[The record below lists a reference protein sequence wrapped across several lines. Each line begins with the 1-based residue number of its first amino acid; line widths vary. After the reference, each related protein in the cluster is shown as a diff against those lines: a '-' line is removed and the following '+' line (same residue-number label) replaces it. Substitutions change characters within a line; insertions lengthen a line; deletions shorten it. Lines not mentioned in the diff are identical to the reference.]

1 MNHKAFTLIE
11 LLVVVAIIGIL
22 AAVGVN
28 TFVGF
33 QEKAKISATKANHK
47 MAVKFAHSTFLQSSI
62 NGGYFNNRLS
72 ARESNCQKS
81 KNVTMFWP
89 SDVGHVMD
97 KIVWHLRCVIP
108 DHPFND
114 PTYTAVGF
122 GPRGIKGSVEFY
134 TRCTNSKPLIHIE
147 TVYNDNK
154 DKLADQIDISEYGG
168 IC

>member
-1 MNHKAFTLIE
+1 MKRNGFTLIE

-22 AAVGVN
+22 AAVGVVAYN
-28 TFVGF
+28 GYTNS
-33 QEKAKISATKANHK
+33 AKINATKANHK

-122 GPRGIKGSVEFY
+122 GRREIKGSVEFH
-134 TRCTNSKPLIHIE
+134 TRCTNSKPIIHIE

-154 DKLADQIDISEYGG
+154 DQLTDQIDISEYGG

>member
-1 MNHKAFTLIE
+1 MNRKAFTLIE

-22 AAVGVN
+22 AAVGVVAYN
-28 TFVGF
+28 GYTGA
-33 QEKAKISATKANHK
+33 AKVSVTKTNHK
-47 MAVKFAHSTFLQSSI
+47 MAVKFLHSTFLQSTI

-72 ARESNCQKS
+72 TKDFNCGKS
-81 KNVTMFWP
+81 QNVKIFP
-89 SDVGHVMD
+89 ASVSSVMN
-97 KIVWHLRCVIP
+97 KMVYHLRCVIK

-134 TRCTNSKPLIHIE
+134 SRCTNLKPIIHIE

-154 DKLADQIDISEYGG
+154 DKLADQIDISEFGG
-168 IC
+168 YC

>member
-1 MNHKAFTLIE
+1 MKRKAFTLIE

-22 AAVGVN
+22 AAVGVVAYN
-28 TFVGF
+28 GYTAS
-33 QEKAKISATKANHK
+33 AKVNATKANHK
-47 MAVKFAHSTFLQSSI
+47 MVVKFVHSTFLQSDI
-62 NGGYFNNRLS
+62 NGGYFNNSLS
-72 ARESNCQKS
+72 AKDSNCQKS

-89 SDVGHVMD
+89 AEVGKVMD
-97 KIVWHLRCVIP
+97 KIVWHLRCVIT

-114 PTYTAVGF
+114 PTYTAVAF

-134 TRCTNSKPLIHIE
+134 ARCTNSKPLIHIE

-168 IC
+168 VC